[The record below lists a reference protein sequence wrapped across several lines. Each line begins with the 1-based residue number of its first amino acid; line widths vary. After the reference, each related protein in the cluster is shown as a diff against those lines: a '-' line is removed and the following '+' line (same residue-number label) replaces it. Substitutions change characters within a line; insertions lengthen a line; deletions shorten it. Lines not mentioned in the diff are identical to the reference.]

1 MSLIFA
7 PEFRG
12 NIGKRLVPS
21 LERAGW
27 GYLTLFL
34 LAAILAWNR
43 PALSLAAEKQQLFS
57 HIVSSTC
64 AAMFALPDIEGRKRA
79 LAAEK
84 GRPVVVHFFAT
95 WCEPCQVEFGT
106 LQKFSEAHGDKL
118 GVIAIS
124 VGEVPGRVRSF
135 LKETPVSF
143 PVLLDADRSITKA
156 WAVEGLPTTIVL
168 DKHLT
173 PILEVSRDLDWTS
186 ADVGVEIE
194 EALAND
200 PKSKGADCAKETNQ

>member
-1 MSLIFA
+1 MSRIFA

-12 NIGKRLVPS
+12 NIRRRFVPS
-21 LERAGW
+21 PPRAGTVF
-27 GYLTLFL
+27 LTLFL
-34 LAAILAWNR
+34 L
-43 PALSLAAEKQQLFS
+43 PAVFAVNGPGSSFAAEKQQLFS
-57 HIVSSTC
+57 YITSANC

-95 WCEPCQVEFGT
+95 WCEPCQAEFGT
-106 LQKFSEAHGDKL
+106 LQKFSKAHGDRL

-135 LKETPVSF
+135 LRETPVSF
-143 PVLLDADRSITKA
+143 PVLLDADRSVTKA

-173 PILEVSRDLDWTS
+173 PILEVNRDVDWTG

-194 EALAND
+194 AALADD
-200 PKSKGADCAKETNQ
+200 PKSKGAACAKETNQ